1 MAESQVSF
9 DAAGYKHAQR
19 LQWNKDGAAWR
30 RWNPTLDRWY
40 GEVTRQMLDL
50 ARIRPGQR
58 ILDIAAGAGEPA
70 VSAAE
75 RVGPGGY
82 VLATD
87 ISEGIVEIA
96 LEVARERGLDQIET
110 RAMDGEKL
118 DLPDASFDAVL
129 CRLGL
134 MYMPHP
140 ATALGEW
147 RRVLKAGG
155 RVAVVVFS
163 TPDRNPWG
171 AVPASIIRRRA
182 QLAPPLP
189 GQPGPFSLGGPAVL
203 ESAFRQA
210 GFAEPEVRA
219 VAVPHRMA
227 GAAEYVHVA
236 REAFGAFNAM
246 MAHLSAAQRE
256 SVWNEVEVSMRS
268 FEAPGGF
275 EVPGE
280 CLVGAATK

>member
-1 MAESQVSF
+1 VAEQQPSF
-9 DAAGYKHAQR
+9 DAAKYKKAQR
-19 LQWNKDGAAWR
+19 EQWNKDGAAWR

-50 ARIRPGQR
+50 ARIQPGQR
-58 ILDIAAGAGEPA
+58 VLDIAAGAGEPA

-75 RVGPGGY
+75 RVGAGGY

-87 ISEGIVEIA
+87 ISEGIVELA
-96 LEVARERGLDQIET
+96 LQVARERGLRQIET
-110 RAMDGEKL
+110 RVMDGEKL

-140 ATALGEW
+140 VTALREW
-147 RRVLKAGG
+147 RRALSAGG

-163 TPDRNPWG
+163 TPERNSWG

-182 QLAPPLP
+182 RLPPPVP
-189 GQPGPFSLGGPAVL
+189 GQPGPFSLGAPGVL
-203 ESAFRQA
+203 EGVFREA
-210 GFAEPEVRA
+210 GFADPEVRA
-219 VAVPHRMA
+219 VPVPHRMA
-227 GAAEYVHVA
+227 SAAEYVRVA

-246 MAHLSAAQRE
+246 MAHLSPEERDSA
-256 SVWNEVEVSMRS
+256 WIDVEGSMRT
-268 FEAPGGF
+268 FESPGGF

-280 CLVGAATK
+280 CLVGAAEK